1 MMEKIKNY
9 MNKPY
14 TKGDYFGGI
23 GIALGIY
30 AILGAAYLVYLKVDD
45 MRTRRMIKENTN
57 EDEEA

>member
-9 MNKPY
+9 MSKPY
-14 TKGDYFGGI
+14 TKGDYYGGI

-45 MRTRRMIKENTN
+45 MKTSRRKENTDK
-57 EDEEA
+57 DEEA